1 MDITL
6 LIKAV
11 LLLLSFIY
19 TAILVP
25 YIRSKTTETEREKL
39 HNAVVMGVKAAEM
52 MFDIGADKYA
62 FVEKYLADQGF
73 KLNAEEVKVLIES
86 AVLEL
91 KKNLE

>member
-25 YIRSKTTETEREKL
+25 YIRSKTTETERAKL
-39 HNAVVMGVKAAEM
+39 HNAVVMGDKAAEL
-52 MFDIGADKYA
+52 MFDIGADTYA
-62 FVEKYLADQGF
+62 VVVRKLADQGY

-91 KKNLE
+91 KKGL